1 MADAVVSMSS
11 SRPLL
16 VHGKP
21 YPELPFATCGQL
33 MDIQNKYQDIGGY
46 TQGHHRCYR
55 GLGRPGGAGDHQA
68 RVRVHCQGGLEQAD
82 IVIKDQVDGF
92 QCHCDEVL
100 QRMMVSNQLAQG
112 CIPWLTT
119 RDSAGPA

>member
-1 MADAVVSMSS
+1 
-11 SRPLL
+11 
-16 VHGKP
+16 
-21 YPELPFATCGQL
+21 

-46 TQGHHRCYR
+46 TQGHHRRYR

-112 CIPWLTT
+112 KHGEYIGSPPICTGWGKGVYPGSPPETVPGL
-119 RDSAGPA
+119 REQAQ